1 MQEGVIVR
9 FSKGRDRMANKTV
22 KEAAP
27 TVDSDTKISA
37 SVDADEVAFF
47 ARISAE
53 WWNPNGPF
61 RPLHELN
68 PCRISYIRDLITK
81 HHTLDNDNAK
91 PLEGLRILDI
101 GCGGGL
107 ICEPLTRLGA
117 TMIGVDA
124 TQKNIGVA
132 SLHAEQMG
140 LKIDYRHTTAEDL
153 AQTGEQ
159 FDAIIN
165 MEVVEHVADLGVYL
179 GSCRKLLKP
188 EGIMLVSTLN
198 RTLKSLLLAK
208 IGAEYILR
216 WLPIGAH
223 DWNKF
228 LRPDELE
235 AALKTAGFEMNDLA
249 GMNYNP
255 LTRRWKLNANDFAI
269 NYAVSAV

>member
-1 MQEGVIVR
+1 
-9 FSKGRDRMANKTV
+9 MANETLG
-22 KEAAP
+22 
-27 TVDSDTKISA
+27 VDVNSVDNDTKISA
-37 SVDADEVAFF
+37 SVDAEEVAFF
-47 ARISAE
+47 ARISTE
-53 WWNPNGPF
+53 WWNPDGPF

-68 PCRISYIRDLITK
+68 PCRISYIRDIIAR
-81 HHTLDNDNAK
+81 HHTLDNASPK

-107 ICEPLTRLGA
+107 LCEPLTRLGA
-117 TMIGVDA
+117 TVVGVDA

-132 SLHAEQMG
+132 SHHADEMG
-140 LKIDYRHTTAEDL
+140 LKIDYRNTTAEDL
-153 AQTGEQ
+153 AETGEQ

-165 MEVVEHVADLGVYL
+165 MEVIEHVADVTVYL

-188 EGIMLVSTLN
+188 DGIMLLSTLN

-235 AALKTAGFEMNDLA
+235 AALSKAGFEMNDLA

-255 LTRRWKLNANDFAI
+255 LTRRWKLDKNDYAI

>member
-1 MQEGVIVR
+1 
-9 FSKGRDRMANKTV
+9 MA
-22 KEAAP
+22 E
-27 TVDSDTKISA
+27 SDTKISA
-37 SVDADEVAFF
+37 SVDVDEVAFF

-68 PCRISYIRDLITK
+68 PCRISYIRNLLTS
-81 HHTLDNDNAK
+81 HFSLENDSNT
-91 PLEGLRILDI
+91 PLSGLRILDI

-117 TMIGVDA
+117 TVIGVDA

-132 SLHAEQMG
+132 SHHAAEMG
-140 LKIDYRHTTAEDL
+140 LNIDYRNTTAEDL
-153 AQTGEQ
+153 ADLVPKSEEEY
-159 FDAIIN
+159 DAIIN
-165 MEVVEHVADLGVYL
+165 MEVVEHVADLASYL
-179 GSCRKLLKP
+179 TACRALLKP

-228 LRPDELE
+228 LLPSELE
-235 AALKTAGFEMNDLA
+235 QALEEAGFEMGDLT

-255 LTRRWKLNANDFAI
+255 LTRRWKLSESDYAI